1 LDSPKATTDT
11 ERMGRLPMALKGSL
25 RCLWIGIPSTLMLV
39 TIAQGQ
45 VSRTVSAA
53 AGDSDSATP
62 AQGTRAESLTYGADV
77 GIGESDN
84 VTLVQTDKVS
94 QTIAIADLDFDLKDQ
109 TRRFDVDAKGNFSDL
124 DYLQN
129 AYSNQFIGRFDGRAD
144 VSIIPERVIWVLTES
159 FGQAQIDPFIAVVPT
174 NLENINY
181 VATGPDA
188 SFRLGPTVFLDL
200 SARYAKSTYQT
211 DPFDSNTVL
220 GSAALGR
227 ALSAQSSIS
236 INGSFERVQFDNTE
250 VNTNFDR
257 SGAYVHYEI
266 QGARTNL
273 MANLGATKVDQGL
286 ESFTGPNA
294 KLQLLRKLSSVSTLT
309 VTIGRDVTDGS
320 TAFANLQSGA
330 IGGIV
335 TSPAVVSQ
343 HNYTVTYGTVGWSY
357 VRNRTTIGV
366 SGTWEKDSY
375 DGQPLP
381 DVTRGSAEF
390 RVERELSRA
399 LTAQLLGRLYRNE
412 YPNADYSETDGLVG
426 AALMFRAGRG
436 LEIKLRYDHS
446 SRAASGVGVVSG
458 LGAVPGGSSNY
469 NENRVF
475 LTVGYR
481 PRPAQAT

>member
-1 LDSPKATTDT
+1 
-11 ERMGRLPMALKGSL
+11 MALKGCL
-25 RCLWIGIPSTLMLV
+25 RSVWIGIPSTLMMV
-39 TIAQGQ
+39 TIAHAQ

-53 AGDSDSATP
+53 AGDSDSTTP

-94 QTIAIADLDFDLKDQ
+94 QTIAVADLDFDLKDRS
-109 TRRFDVDAKGNFSDL
+109 RRFDVDAKGNFSDL

-129 AYSNQFIGRFDGRAD
+129 AYGNQFIGRFDGRAD
-144 VSIIPERVIWVLTES
+144 VALIPERVIWVLTES

-174 NLENINY
+174 NLENVNY

-200 SARYAKSTYQT
+200 SARYAKSTYET

-250 VNTNFDR
+250 VNTDFDR
-257 SGAYVHYEI
+257 SSAYVHYEI
-266 QGARTNL
+266 QGARTNF
-273 MANLGATKVDQGL
+273 MANLGATKLDQGL
-286 ESFTGPNA
+286 ESVTGPNA
-294 KLQLLRKLSSVSTLT
+294 KLQLSRKLSSVSTLT
-309 VTIGRDVTDGS
+309 FTVGRDITDAS

-335 TSPAVVSQ
+335 TAPAAVSQ
-343 HNYTVTYGTVGWSY
+343 NNYTVTYGTLGWEY

-375 DGQPLP
+375 DGLPLL
-381 DVTRGSAEF
+381 DLTRGSAEF
-390 RVERELSRA
+390 KVERKLSRA
-399 LTAQLLGRLYRNE
+399 LTAQLLGRLYRTE
-412 YPNADYSETDGLVG
+412 YPNTDYSETDGLVG
-426 AALMFRAGRG
+426 AALMFYAGRG

-446 SRAASGVGVVSG
+446 SRSVSG
-458 LGAVPGGSSNY
+458 AGFASSLGIQPGGIGGYS
-469 NENRVF
+469 ENRAF
-475 LTVGYR
+475 LTIGYR
-481 PRPAQAT
+481 PRTAQST